1 MLYTPKIEEITNKYI
16 EENLENSCKI
26 NYTQLVGDPQVSIVL
41 YKDLPN
47 TEVNGYP
54 FASDYVSPDGK
65 AYSMEEFVTLSD
77 TEKAKCELR
86 YYYLPYAHELY
97 VGTTGS
103 GKTTGCVEPQLR
115 AISSQKNKPNLFVTD
130 PKGELF
136 DHNAQHLKDQGY
148 QLYVINFKDVARSDR
163 WNPLAEI
170 YDLKMSEGQI
180 GKSALYRKGKPS
192 KNLLVAF
199 PNKPFANMYIE
210 YNNMA
215 FASEED
221 FETYMQFEKDFL
233 GAKIDSMLTQ
243 IAHMMIEVQSKNDK
257 TWEYGAQNLLKGLI
271 RCMLEDAFDP
281 STGFTKEMMTL
292 KTLQEYY
299 LAVKGP
305 ILKDSDGRRKELCEY
320 PLLKNKSAGTLAL
333 MSTALANAPNTM
345 RSYCGVFDDSMKEWF
360 QGHIFALTTNN
371 TVEIENLDK
380 PFAIFL
386 ITRDYE
392 KSDFKIAGLFVDWVY
407 RQMVEEAE
415 SVRSSDGT
423 RGKRPMHFLLD
434 EFGNIPPIK
443 DFENKVST
451 SRSRNVWFHLVVQS
465 YKQIDLVYGE
475 ERTVIVRDNCN
486 SQIFL
491 GAQNRNTKE
500 IFSKECGEHSVPSLR
515 TKLEPSVYELSQV
528 PLVPM
533 SDLDLIKPGE
543 MFIKR
548 LYMPVITSQFIRSY
562 VCAQQGAFKGF
573 FDSKG
578 LDTCTPIVIDPFNGE
593 KYTYQRLYTS
603 NSMQSKIDEWE
614 F

>member
-1 MLYTPKIEEITNKYI
+1 MFTPKIQEITNKYI
-16 EENLENSCKI
+16 QENLENSRKI
-26 NYTQLVGDPQVSIVL
+26 NYAELASDPRVKIVL
-41 YKDLPN
+41 YKDLPD
-47 TEVNGYP
+47 TEVEGYP
-54 FASDYVSPDGK
+54 FASDYVSQDGK
-65 AYSMEEFVTLSD
+65 AYSMEEFVLLSD
-77 TEKAKCELR
+77 EQKAKCELR
-86 YYYLPYAHELY
+86 YYYLPTSHELY

-103 GKTTGCVEPQLR
+103 GKTTGCIEPQLR

-136 DHNAQHLKDQGY
+136 DHNAQHLKDEGY
-148 QLYVINFKDVARSDR
+148 QLFVINFKDVARSDR

-170 YDLKMSEGQI
+170 YDLKMSEGDI
-180 GKSALYRKGKPS
+180 GKDAIYRKGKPS
-192 KNLLVAF
+192 KSLLVPF
-199 PNKPFANMYIE
+199 PKKKFGDSHIE
-210 YNNMA
+210 YKNMA
-215 FASEED
+215 FATQND
-221 FETYMQFEKDFL
+221 LDVYLKFEKDFL

-271 RCMLEDAFDP
+271 KCMLEDAYNP
-281 STGFTKEMMTL
+281 ISGFTKEMMTL

-299 LAVKGP
+299 LAIKGP
-305 ILKDSDGRRKELCEY
+305 VLTDADSGRRPLNEY
-320 PLLKNKSAGTLAL
+320 ALLKNKSAGAIAL

-360 QGHIFALTTNN
+360 QGHIFALTTSN
-371 TVEIENLDK
+371 TVEIANLDK
-380 PFAIFL
+380 PFAVFL

-392 KSDFKIAGLFVDWVY
+392 KSDFKIAGLFIDWVY
-407 RQMVEEAE
+407 RQMIEEAE
-415 SVRSSDGT
+415 KVKSNDGT
-423 RGKRPMHFLLD
+423 RGKRPTHFLLD

-451 SRSRNVWFHLVVQS
+451 ARSRNVWFHLVVQS

-475 ERTVIVRDNCN
+475 ERTTVIRDNCN

-500 IFSKECGEHSVPSLR
+500 IFSKECGEHSVESLR
-515 TKLEPSVYELSQV
+515 TKLDPAVYELTQV

-543 MFIKR
+543 MYIKR

-573 FDSKG
+573 FNSNG
-578 LDTCTPIVIDPFNGE
+578 LDTCTPIVIDPFNAE
-593 KYTYQRLYTS
+593 KYTYKKLYEPQRTKR
-603 NSMQSKIDEWE
+603 NDWD